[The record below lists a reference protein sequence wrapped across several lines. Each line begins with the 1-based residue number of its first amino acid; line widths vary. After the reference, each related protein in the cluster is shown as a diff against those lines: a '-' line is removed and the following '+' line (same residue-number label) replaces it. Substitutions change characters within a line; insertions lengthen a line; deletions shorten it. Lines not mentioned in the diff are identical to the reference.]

1 MCPVFPE
8 LVYTI
13 RGGLP
18 TYPEVLRAISIP
30 ELIRFEQAASWK
42 GYLPFLPVFGVFTET
57 YGHTVSQ
64 FEESFYQFDI
74 NVAA

>member
-1 MCPVFPE
+1 MVCRLMCPVFPE

-30 ELIRFEQAASWK
+30 ELIRFEQAAFDGVST
-42 GYLPFLPVFGVFTET
+42 VFGGFW
-57 YGHTVSQ
+57 GLR
-64 FEESFYQFDI
+64 
-74 NVAA
+74 